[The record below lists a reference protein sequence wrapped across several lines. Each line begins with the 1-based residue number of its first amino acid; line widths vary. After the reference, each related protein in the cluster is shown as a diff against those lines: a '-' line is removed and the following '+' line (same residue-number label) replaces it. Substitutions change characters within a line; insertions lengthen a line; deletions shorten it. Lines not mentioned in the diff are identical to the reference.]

1 MIKFIRKD
9 LPLKS
14 MITIYE
20 YKIDDTKMDKEII
33 KQIDKMGDK
42 QQHKTNV
49 KAQMSDWGMWD
60 KPGFKTLSQMV
71 LKIVPDITK
80 DKYSLDGFKPVIKDM
95 WGMKYKSGEIAIEH
109 DHWPCAW
116 SGVYYLKGPKDSPG
130 LFFPEMGDQGG
141 ERKFETGLL
150 IMFPGHVRHAV
161 RSKKF
166 KGSRYVVAF
175 NVHQHKG
182 NDIYTLLD

>member
-1 MIKFIRKD
+1 MANYTLNELQELLVNNPLPRNVGNPDEINVNPPLIEPGQTTIPLQKNVLGAQTLRSNLDLNFKELLTKKFSIKD
-9 LPLKS
+9 
-14 MITIYE
+14 
-20 YKIDDTKMDKEII
+20 
-33 KQIDKMGDK
+33 
-42 QQHKTNV
+42 
-49 KAQMSDWGMWD
+49 
-60 KPGFKTLSQMV
+60 
-71 LKIVPDITK
+71 
-80 DKYSLDGFKPVIKDM
+80 FKPKVAEM

-141 ERKFETGLL
+141 ERTFETGLL

>member
-1 MIKFIRKD
+1 MMDWIRKD

-14 MITIYE
+14 MITVYE
-20 YKIDDTKMDKEII
+20 KTIDDKKMDKDII
-33 KQIDKMGDK
+33 KVIDEYGDR
-42 QQHKTNV
+42 QNHITNV
-49 KAQMSDWGMWD
+49 KAQMTEWHMY
-60 KPGFKTLSQMV
+60 KEPGFNKLANIV
-71 LKIVPDITK
+71 LRLIPEITK
-80 DKYSLDGFKPVIKDM
+80 DKFSIKDFKPKVAEM

-141 ERKFETGLL
+141 ERTFETGLL